1 MSRLPLSSRLLP
13 ALCAAS
19 LAAAAAFAQAQDATP
34 TQATPSPVPTVSIP
48 AASAQAVEARAAETR
63 AVEAAESQAAGEQ
76 ERAAPVIVIA
86 PPSNAPPSNA
96 EVPGEAAAAPSEAAV
111 VEPGSEDSEALPPM
125 PRNGWVARFFWSPEY
140 CDKNAGNK
148 ELQCNPQLQGFV
160 LRDLIRVVN
169 GRDVDD
175 CAGGS
180 LLMSPEMLE
189 QVSRFTKN
197 RAETRASWRLY
208 GRCSGLS
215 EIDYASWT
223 EFVDRRMVWPETLV
237 PGGKNVS
244 TTAAELIAALAAD
257 NPGLS
262 AETLVLQCNR
272 SWLKSVDVCLD
283 GSFQYDKAACPKT
296 SSCGNTIKV
305 LGKP

>member
-1 MSRLPLSSRLLP
+1 MIKPRLLLRP
-13 ALCAAS
+13 VLSIVLIAS
-19 LAAAAAFAQAQDATP
+19 LLACSAPSSVPEVAAAAAAPVDAQATE
-34 TQATPSPVPTVSIP
+34 IP
-48 AASAQAVEARAAETR
+48 AADAAP
-63 AVEAAESQAAGEQ
+63 AVEAAPVAPAAVAE
-76 ERAAPVIVIA
+76 PT
-86 PPSNAPPSNA
+86 PP
-96 EVPGEAAAAPSEAAV
+96 AAV
-111 VEPGSEDSEALPPM
+111 VPAR

-223 EFVDRRMVWPETLV
+223 EFVDRRMSWPDKLV

-244 TTAAELIAALAAD
+244 TTAAELAATLAAD
-257 NPGLS
+257 NAGLT
-262 AETLVLQCNR
+262 AETVVFQCNR
-272 SWLKSVDVCLD
+272 AWLKSVDLCLD
-283 GSFQYDKAACPKT
+283 ANFQYDKASCPTT
-296 SSCGNTIKV
+296 SSCGSIIKV